1 MWFSFWWK
9 SCFERDLKIIV
20 QCMFCYVFL
29 NFASVFLKNWTLQS
43 TSCLFMAKISYY
55 KNICCKYSMKLI
67 ISNPIE
73 AIYLD
78 VFALSQNIEFQI
90 MSTWVHSLQIGLGQ
104 RLIWNLQTKKTFLY
118 FKNEKKMI
126 KLLQHQYDIT
136 RLYRC
141 LIDVE
146 DNKDLMDNFI

>member
-1 MWFSFWWK
+1 MGSQSSDRPWSK
-9 SCFERDLKIIV
+9 IDLK
-20 QCMFCYVFL
+20 
-29 NFASVFLKNWTLQS
+29 S
-43 TSCLFMAKISYY
+43 
-55 KNICCKYSMKLI
+55 
-67 ISNPIE
+67 P
-73 AIYLD
+73 D
-78 VFALSQNIEFQI
+78 
-90 MSTWVHSLQIGLGQ
+90 
-104 RLIWNLQTKKTFLY
+104 KKTFLY

>member
-1 MWFSFWWK
+1 MGSQSSDRPWSK
-9 SCFERDLKIIV
+9 IDLK
-20 QCMFCYVFL
+20 
-29 NFASVFLKNWTLQS
+29 SPDKKN
-43 TSCLFMAKISYY
+43 K
-55 KNICCKYSMKLI
+55 
-67 ISNPIE
+67 
-73 AIYLD
+73 
-78 VFALSQNIEFQI
+78 
-90 MSTWVHSLQIGLGQ
+90 
-104 RLIWNLQTKKTFLY
+104 FLY

>member
-1 MWFSFWWK
+1 
-9 SCFERDLKIIV
+9 
-20 QCMFCYVFL
+20 
-29 NFASVFLKNWTLQS
+29 
-43 TSCLFMAKISYY
+43 
-55 KNICCKYSMKLI
+55 MKLI

-90 MSTWVHSLQIGLGQ
+90 MWTWVHSLQIGLGQ